1 LGDCHFGLRNDS
13 TVFDNFARKFY
24 TEVFFPYLKEHR
36 IKTVIQLGDLF
47 DRRKYININTLA
59 TAKEYFFEPMREY
72 EFHTLIG
79 NHDIFYRN
87 TLNVNSTSL
96 VLGEYP
102 NIIIHT
108 KPIRWNFYG
117 LRADIIPWIC
127 EENEKEIM
135 EFIKDSKSQFCFGH
149 FELLGFEMDRG
160 NFCHKGM
167 DKNTLAHY
175 EQVFS
180 GHFHHKSSAGNIL
193 YVGIPF
199 QHTWVDWND
208 PKGFFVLDTITREL
222 EFIQNPHEIYVKIPY
237 KDDELYFD
245 DVTKHDFSAYTDKY
259 VKVVVIKRDNTFLFD
274 TFMDHLS
281 KANPVDIT
289 VVEDFSGTTTLS
301 TLMEVAVD
309 NTTIETINQADDT
322 IGIIDKLVDGLE
334 IELQKARLKNTLRGI
349 YQEALASD

>member
-1 LGDCHFGLRNDS
+1 M
-13 TVFDNFARKFY
+13 
-24 TEVFFPYLKEHR
+24 
-36 IKTVIQLGDLF
+36 IQLGDLF

-87 TLNVNSTSL
+87 TLKVNSTSL
-96 VLGEYP
+96 VLAEYS
-102 NIIIHT
+102 NIHIHS
-108 KPIRWNFYG
+108 KPIRWNFDG
-117 LRADIIPWIC
+117 LRADLIPWIC

-135 EFIKDSKSQFCFGH
+135 EFIETSKSSFCFGH

-167 DKNTLAHY
+167 DRGTLAHY
-175 EQVFS
+175 EQVIS

-193 YVGIPF
+193 YVGVPF

-208 PKGFFVLDTITREL
+208 PKGFYVLDTITREL
-222 EFIQNPHEIYVKIPY
+222 GFIQNPNEIYVKIPY

-259 VKVVVIKRDNTFLFD
+259 VKVVVIKRDNSFLFD

-281 KANPVDIT
+281 RANPIDIT
-289 VVEDFSGTTTLS
+289 VVEDFTGSTLS
-301 TLMEVAVD
+301 VTATENVD
-309 NTTIETINQADDT
+309 NKNNIETINQGDDT
-322 IGIIDKLVDGLE
+322 IGIIDKVIDGLE
-334 IELQKARLKNTLRGI
+334 IELQKSRLKNTLRGI
-349 YQEALASD
+349 YQEALASE